1 MVLIVSLRSTMGG
14 EGSEGMEKSVC
25 VGGLLSSVFQITTG
39 SSIEN
44 VPAFVAWLC
53 FLEQGKE
60 AFGLQEEP
68 IQNYT
73 KMTSLNQS

>member
-1 MVLIVSLRSTMGG
+1 MGA
-14 EGSEGMEKSVC
+14 EGSRRHGKG
-25 VGGLLSSVFQITTG
+25 GGLLSSVFQVTTG

-44 VPAFVAWLC
+44 VAAFVARLC

-60 AFGLQEEP
+60 ALGLEEEP